1 MTLRLFIIRI
11 FWAIARRIEI
21 VASKIQDTALG
32 WCEALEDEY
41 CRLEDDE

>member
-11 FWAIARRIEI
+11 LWAIARRIEI

-41 CRLEDDE
+41 CRLENDE